1 MTKGGFDTI
10 IDNINTRSKED
21 VVGVKAKKSDE
32 LKEKTGKSGGGYSL
46 IGMVDKIRDRDDD
59 KIYNRGVY
67 KEDEE
72 DVEKTGDE
80 TTVEKKEKNG
90 EKEKKER
97 KTGGLAIDS
106 MLDRIRNRDDDNASG
121 LTPKKTASK
130 KEIME

>member
-32 LKEKTGKSGGGYSL
+32 LKEKTGKSGRGYSL

-90 EKEKKER
+90 EKRKKREKR
-97 KTGGLAIDS
+97 AV
-106 MLDRIRNRDDDNASG
+106 
-121 LTPKKTASK
+121 
-130 KEIME
+130 